1 MVALRQGG
9 EIQLPGSLPSG
20 LTVGP
25 GALGSALR
33 QLGSELSALT
43 FLFRRLSS
51 ELRALT
57 FLLRSLGAELR
68 PVSAFLSGLSFLA
81 WALGGNAQRVEL

>member
-9 EIQLPGSLPSG
+9 EVRLPGLLPSG
-20 LTVGP
+20 LAMGP

-33 QLGSELSALT
+33 PQTFLLGS
-43 FLFRRLSS
+43 LSS

>member
-33 QLGSELSALT
+33 QLGSELSALS

-51 ELRALT
+51 ELRPRS
-57 FLLRSLGAELR
+57 FLLRSLRAELS
-68 PVSAFLSGLSFLA
+68 PVSAFLGDLSFLA
-81 WALGGNAQRVEL
+81 WALGGDAQSAEL